1 MKTLINFITH
11 SLGDN
16 IAFSIYGD
24 AYQKKYGGKVFVKS
38 KWHFLFYSDNPNV
51 FFVDLD
57 YQDTFDVIKEIHFI
71 FQEGP
76 MQKIICDT
84 LNLDYQ
90 EIAPLLKNND
100 KYNFNKKKKYV
111 CISVHSTAQMKYW
124 NNSSGWQKV
133 VRYLKKMNYDV
144 YAIDKDEIYGTNEKW
159 NKIPDGAINETG
171 NYPIEYRIQQIKNC
185 AFFIGLSSGLSWLA
199 WALNKKVV
207 MISGCTNE
215 DNEFKNNCYRVIN
228 KNVCHGCLNDS
239 KIDNSNGILTHW
251 MYCPRDKGFECTRT
265 INFEMVKNQID
276 KCILDISNCK

>member
-159 NKIPDGAINETG
+159 NKI
-171 NYPIEYRIQQIKNC
+171 
-185 AFFIGLSSGLSWLA
+185 
-199 WALNKKVV
+199 
-207 MISGCTNE
+207 
-215 DNEFKNNCYRVIN
+215 
-228 KNVCHGCLNDS
+228 
-239 KIDNSNGILTHW
+239 
-251 MYCPRDKGFECTRT
+251 
-265 INFEMVKNQID
+265 
-276 KCILDISNCK
+276 